1 MAAPCK
7 LAFDDL
13 WSLRTMGNLA
23 LSPDGRRV
31 ALVVHRADKASNER
45 RSGIWLLFLLELEG
59 AKNQLWLINTDAG
72 ILLISL
78 WVVDLHWR

>member
-45 RSGIWLLFLLELEG
+45 ETQWHLVTL
-59 AKNQLWLINTDAG
+59 
-72 ILLISL
+72 SL
-78 WVVDLHWR
+78 RARRR